1 MVIEKMRYIY
11 NNYKIPTSVYE
22 RIDAALETV
31 GCNNIDIDSFV
42 LDDIATI
49 IYILDRY
56 AKDKTP
62 VSTILKV
69 VNLVNTVA
77 LIGMNR

>member
-1 MVIEKMRYIY
+1 MRYVY
-11 NNYKIPTSVYE
+11 NNYKIPISVYE
-22 RIDAALETV
+22 RIDAALETI

-49 IYILDRY
+49 VYMLDRC
-56 AKDKTP
+56 ARDKTP
-62 VSTILKV
+62 VSVILKV
-69 VNLVNTVA
+69 VNLINTVS